1 MSGRPWWNVS
11 PHGTRA
17 AYRRHLRHGER
28 ACEACLDA
36 ERGTQAGPRWDAY
49 NDRRRERYAQG
60 RAAGLTREQAHSARS
75 DRAALEAAS

>member
-28 ACEACLDA
+28 ACERCLDA
-36 ERGTQAGPRWDAY
+36 ERMGWAARPAY
-49 NDRRRERYAQG
+49 EERRRERYYAA
-60 RAAGLTREQAHSARS
+60 RAAGLSRDEAKALRS
-75 DRAALEAAS
+75 DRAARTVPA